1 MENSLGVRES
11 QGESVSRED
20 LYDWCQE
27 VHAPWSQNAE
37 TSCKGQPYKRVKPRP
52 HHQAV
57 TRQCFATMGLKHI
70 LVSTNSLATS
80 HLYLLLFTLLKAKKN
95 REIILNLT
103 LIIKET

>member
-1 MENSLGVRES
+1 MKSES
-11 QGESVSRED
+11 EVAQSCPTFSEPMDYNPPGSSVHGIF
-20 LYDWCQE
+20 Q
-27 VHAPWSQNAE
+27 A
-37 TSCKGQPYKRVKPRP
+37 RVLEWG
-52 HHQAV
+52 AI
-57 TRQCFATMGLKHI
+57 ATMGLKHI